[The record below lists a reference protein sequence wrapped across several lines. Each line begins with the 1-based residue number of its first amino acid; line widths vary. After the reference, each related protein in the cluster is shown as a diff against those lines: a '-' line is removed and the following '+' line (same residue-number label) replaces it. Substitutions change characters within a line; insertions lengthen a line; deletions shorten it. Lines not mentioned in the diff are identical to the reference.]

1 MEIFSFPPI
10 SEPSA
15 EVLILG
21 TMPGER
27 SLSLGQYYG
36 HRGNQFWKIM
46 FELHGQALS
55 LSYDL
60 RARLL
65 IENKFALWDVLKA
78 CRRQGSADSNI
89 LSETPNDFNE
99 FLARHPKIRLIAF
112 NGKKAAAF
120 FDSHVD
126 LSIIIRREI
135 LPSTSSANGWM
146 SYIEKV
152 KEWGMVLKG
161 NLPEDGT

>member
-15 EVLILG
+15 EISILG
-21 TMPGER
+21 TMAGER
-27 SLSLGQYYG
+27 SFSLGQYYG

-46 FELHGQALS
+46 FDLHGQMHS

-60 RARLL
+60 RTRLL

-99 FLARHPKIRLIAF
+99 FLARHPKIRLIVF
-112 NGKKAAAF
+112 NRKKAAAF

-126 LSIIIRREI
+126 LHIIIRREI
-135 LPSTSSANGWM
+135 LPSTSSANSWM
-146 SYIEKV
+146 SYDEKV
-152 KEWGMVLKG
+152 KEWSRVLKG
-161 NLPEDGT
+161 NP

>member
-1 MEIFSFPPI
+1 
-10 SEPSA
+10 
-15 EVLILG
+15 
-21 TMPGER
+21 
-27 SLSLGQYYG
+27 
-36 HRGNQFWKIM
+36 M
-46 FELHGQALS
+46 FELHGQVLS
-55 LSYDL
+55 PSYDL

-135 LPSTSSANGWM
+135 LPSTSSA
-146 SYIEKV
+146 V
-152 KEWGMVLKG
+152 VG
-161 NLPEDGT
+161 NLKCRVFRNEEYNGFGNNQYIDFGNKEYRGSKFSGLIQSDQKLFSDFPAYSFSRLD